1 MISRA
6 AATGAVRQP
15 TNQNNYLQP
24 EIRFREAG
32 AGGSN
37 PLTPTNKNSN
47 LSRFLSRKFNLY
59 RTRTE
64 RLLYT
69 WTLKGLR
76 RFLAVQDYNGSLS
89 LEDPAD

>member
-1 MISRA
+1 VIRWA
-6 AATGAVRQP
+6 ASSTGVSSLSI
-15 TNQNNYLQP
+15 NNNNLQTP
-24 EIRFREAG
+24 ECLREAG